1 MFEYFLLEA
10 CDFEGKQ
17 NGNRAM
23 EEKMEEQLGD
33 VEGGNS
39 VFSMCFMKEE
49 SIFNFF
55 KGEKK
60 R

>member
-1 MFEYFLLEA
+1 
-10 CDFEGKQ
+10 
-17 NGNRAM
+17 
-23 EEKMEEQLGD
+23 
-33 VEGGNS
+33 

-60 R
+60 RWH